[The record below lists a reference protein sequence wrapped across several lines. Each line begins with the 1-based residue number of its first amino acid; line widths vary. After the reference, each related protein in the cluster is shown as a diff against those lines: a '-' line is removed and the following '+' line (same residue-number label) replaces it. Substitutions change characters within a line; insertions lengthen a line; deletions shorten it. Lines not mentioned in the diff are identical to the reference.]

1 MSAIPAPTWHER
13 AHQNVGAAHMA
24 HQAAMNQAD
33 NSVQSHDNTV
43 IATHDMYKDVV
54 GVMDNKVSNTRSLVE
69 TLNSRAWCLDGSL
82 QQTRESLLQL
92 QTAMRAK
99 DGPMQLCL
107 WRLGE
112 RTKRCDRREQVR
124 DNAEISLEEERATL
138 YQTQMDLADAIERTK
153 DMIRQ
158 LLGRMSDVRE
168 DLRHKTHS
176 LGVDEVSLANA
187 QSSYATMAARTPQK
201 KGPLAGLGK
210 SPGIRRMPERFGQ
223 LEGDS
228 NEQMRMQ
235 RTMQLEKH
243 SADHDEAARILCEQN
258 TRLMDRCHYAVL
270 DAKAHSDR
278 CLGDRIT
285 ECQHMKTR
293 LENEIRQTDS
303 KIDHTSG
310 IMGETNFHM
319 NNLQEP
325 MSMHQKTASVRADRT
340 NRENILDP
348 VTAHLAANSDGV
360 MQAHANL
367 SMEHQKEKQHL
378 QSLHDHRRQ
387 LEEDLH
393 GKALACSIDQRCLK
407 MRVSDVVGTQH
418 MGGVGPPLPPGA
430 SPDYYRIHG
439 PPLPNH
445 GDPLPGRGG
454 HTMRSGQG
462 DPLAYG
468 RGGASARANS
478 SFTHRDYSMAG
489 SMSPVYG
496 SGGRTTIPFQAEA
509 SKVNSFRLSGSTS
522 RSGTP
527 RGLSATG
534 TSVLKDTARASWS
547 YQ

>member
-1 MSAIPAPTWHER
+1 
-13 AHQNVGAAHMA
+13 
-24 HQAAMNQAD
+24 
-33 NSVQSHDNTV
+33 
-43 IATHDMYKDVV
+43 
-54 GVMDNKVSNTRSLVE
+54 
-69 TLNSRAWCLDGSL
+69 
-82 QQTRESLLQL
+82 
-92 QTAMRAK
+92 
-99 DGPMQLCL
+99 
-107 WRLGE
+107 
-112 RTKRCDRREQVR
+112 
-124 DNAEISLEEERATL
+124 
-138 YQTQMDLADAIERTK
+138 
-153 DMIRQ
+153 
-158 LLGRMSDVRE
+158 
-168 DLRHKTHS
+168 
-176 LGVDEVSLANA
+176 
-187 QSSYATMAARTPQK
+187 
-201 KGPLAGLGK
+201 LAGLGK
-210 SPGIRRMPERFGQ
+210 SSGIRRMPERFGQ
-223 LEGDS
+223 VEGDS
-228 NEQMRMQ
+228 NEQMRVQ
-235 RTMQLEKH
+235 RTMQLEKY

-278 CLGDRIT
+278 CLGDRIN
-285 ECQHMKTR
+285 ECHHMKIR
-293 LENEIRQTDS
+293 LEDQIRETDA
-303 KIDHTSG
+303 KIDQTSG
-310 IMGETNFHM
+310 VMAETNFHM

-325 MSMHQKTASVRADRT
+325 MSMHNKAASVRADRT

-378 QSLHDHRRQ
+378 RSLHDHRRQ

-407 MRVSDVVGTQH
+407 MRVSDVVSTQH

-454 HTMRSGQG
+454 HTIRSGQGLSQG

-468 RGGASARANS
+468 RGNATARANS
-478 SFTHRDYSMAG
+478 TFTHRDYTMAG

-496 SGGRTTIPFQAEA
+496 SAGRTTNPFQAGA
-509 SKVNSFRLSGSTS
+509 SNVNSFRLSGNTP

-534 TSVLKDTARASWS
+534 NSVLRDMARTS

>member
-1 MSAIPAPTWHER
+1 MGAAQA
-13 AHQNVGAAHMA
+13 AHQN
-24 HQAAMNQAD
+24 AMNQAD
-33 NSVQSHDNTV
+33 SSAQAHDDTV
-43 IATHDMYKDVV
+43 NATHDMYKDVV
-54 GVMDNKVSNTRSLVE
+54 GVMDQKASNTKTLVE
-69 TLNSRAWCLDGSL
+69 TLQNRAWCLDGSL

-112 RTKRCDRREQVR
+112 RTKRCNKREQVR
-124 DNAEISLEEERATL
+124 DDAEIALEEERATL
-138 YQTQMDLADAIERTK
+138 LQTQMDLANSIEQTK

-158 LLGRMSDVRE
+158 LAARMTDVRE

-176 LGVDEVSLANA
+176 LGVDELSLANA
-187 QSSYATMAARTPQK
+187 QSSYATTASRTPPR
-201 KGPLAGLGK
+201 KGPLASLGK
-210 SPGIRRMPERFGQ
+210 SAGVRRMPDRFG
-223 LEGDS
+223 LVEGDS

-243 SADHDEAARILCEQN
+243 AADHDEAARILCEQN

-270 DAKAHSDR
+270 DAKAHSDT
-278 CLGDRIT
+278 CLGERINET
-285 ECQHMKTR
+285 QHMKMR
-293 LENEIRQTDS
+293 LQDQIYETDS
-303 KIDHTSG
+303 KISHING
-310 IMGETNFHM
+310 IMAETNFHM

-325 MSMHQKTASVRADRT
+325 TSMHSKAASVRADRT
-340 NRENILDP
+340 NRESFLDP

-367 SMEHQKEKQHL
+367 SMEHQKEREQL

-393 GKALACSIDQRCLK
+393 GKALAISIDQRCLK

-430 SPDYYRIHG
+430 GPDYYRING

-454 HTMRSGQG
+454 HTIRSDQGG

-478 SFTHRDYSMAG
+478 SFSQRDYNMAG
-489 SMSPVYG
+489 SMPPFHG
-496 SGGRTTIPFQAEA
+496 TAGRTMVPFQAGA
-509 SKVNSFRLSGSTS
+509 PTANNFRLSGSTP
-522 RSGTP
+522 RNGTP

-534 TSVLKDTARASWS
+534 NSVLRQQS
-547 YQ
+547 YHH